1 MATSPLKFSLL
12 FSFLFCLTASGFG
25 QNQIDEIVDRDPF
38 DPSRGKK
45 EEVVV
50 EEEEKEVVEVQP
62 ENVAFVLD
70 GTVIFP
76 NNRMAI
82 IQYTPEPEPAVD
94 RGRMLPP
101 TRGKNAARRSPV
113 RRPGNRARS
122 NKKTESSRLSL
133 NEELQGYKLTQVES
147 DYVVL
152 TKGREQLTLR
162 MFNGSKE
169 DRGGSKMVAKVA
181 PKKVISPANEAR
193 ALSKNK
199 NKNAAKPTPV
209 RKVEPKKNN
218 ARRPNNNNNERRNN
232 KAQPVRRSVPK
243 REF

>member
-1 MATSPLKFSLL
+1 MATSPLKISLL
-12 FSFLFCLTASGFG
+12 FSFLFCLTAVGFG
-25 QNQIDEIVDRDPF
+25 QNQIDDIVDRDPF
-38 DPSRGKK
+38 DPNRGKK
-45 EEVVV
+45 EEVV
-50 EEEEKEVVEVQP
+50 EEEKEEEVIEVVP

-82 IQYTPEPEPAVD
+82 IQYTPEPEPAVN
-94 RGRMLPP
+94 RARMLPP
-101 TRGKNAARRSPV
+101 KRGRNAARRSPV
-113 RRPGNRARS
+113 RRPGNRSRS
-122 NKKTESSRLSL
+122 NRKTESSRLSL
-133 NEELQGYKLTQVES
+133 NESLQGYKLTQVES
-147 DYVVL
+147 DFVVL

-169 DRGGSKMVAKVA
+169 DRGGSKKIAKAA
-181 PKKVISPANEAR
+181 PKKVISPANNAR

-199 NKNAAKPTPV
+199 NKNNAKPTPV

-218 ARRPNNNNNERRNN
+218 ARRPNNNNNRRNN

>member
-12 FSFLFCLTASGFG
+12 FSFLFCLTATGFG

-38 DPSRGKK
+38 DPNRGKK
-45 EEVVV
+45 EEVV
-50 EEEEKEVVEVQP
+50 EEEEVKEVVEVEP
-62 ENVAFVLD
+62 ENVTFVLD

-76 NNRMAI
+76 NLRMAI
-82 IQYTPEPEPAVD
+82 IQYTPEPEPAVN

-101 TRGKNAARRSPV
+101 TRGKNNARRSPV
-113 RRPGNRARS
+113 RRPGNRGRAG
-122 NKKTESSRLSL
+122 KKTESSRLSL

-162 MFNGSKE
+162 MFDGKKE
-169 DRGGSKMVAKVA
+169 DRGGSKKIAKAA
-181 PKKVISPANEAR
+181 PKKVPRPGNDAR
-193 ALSKNK
+193 ALSKDK
-199 NKNAAKPTPV
+199 NKNNAKPTPV

-218 ARRPNNNNNERRNN
+218 ARRPNNNNNRREN